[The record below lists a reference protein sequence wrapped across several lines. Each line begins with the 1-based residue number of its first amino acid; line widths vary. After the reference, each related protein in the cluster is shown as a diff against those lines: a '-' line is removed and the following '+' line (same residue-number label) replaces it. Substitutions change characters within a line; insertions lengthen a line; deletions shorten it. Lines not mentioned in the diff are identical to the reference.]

1 MLFINKVDIDL
12 SNDEIVLNLTN
23 NSIDISINYTSI
35 SNIGIELNPD
45 IDYGNPYIFNIFNKF
60 EVIKNILEGNVIDKI
75 DIYDNDF
82 RFYIFKKNDEN
93 LLKIIYNLNTNHKGW
108 TYNNLK
114 LELKEIIN

>member
-12 SNDEIVLNLTN
+12 SNDEIVLNLTD

-45 IDYGNPYIFNIFNKF
+45 IDYGNLDIFNKF

-82 RFYIFKKNDEN
+82 RFYIFIKNNET
-93 LLKIIYNLNTNHKGW
+93 LLKIIYNLNINHKGW
-108 TYNNLK
+108 TYNNQK
-114 LELKEIIN
+114 LELKEIIKI